1 MMLSYTELCGLVDDG
16 VIDANPALI
25 NGASIDVRLGQTLL
39 LEQRRT
45 DNAVIDLSRRE
56 AMATQRFEM
65 DATGYKIPPG
75 QFLLAETIETFNLPD
90 DIAAF
95 FLLKSSMAR
104 AGLEHSQAGFADPGW
119 HGSVLTMELK
129 NLTQHYY
136 LHLRPGMRIGQIVFF
151 RVQPVPA
158 ERSYAALGAY
168 NGLSSV
174 AATRVMAMP
183 ARAEKTPVAA

>member
-39 LEQRRT
+39 LEQRRP